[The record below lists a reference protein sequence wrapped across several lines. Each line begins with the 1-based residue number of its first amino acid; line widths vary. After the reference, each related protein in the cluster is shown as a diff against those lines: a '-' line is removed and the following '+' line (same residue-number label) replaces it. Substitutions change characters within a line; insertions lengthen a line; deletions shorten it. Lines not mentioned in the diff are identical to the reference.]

1 MREDP
6 EGCLKTES
14 LSLHEARARALAAQG
29 FDRKRGKVDAK
40 ALARVVAAT
49 QLFQIDSVSVVVRAH
64 YLPLFSRLGVYD
76 RKLLDEAAWGS
87 KRSLFEYWGHEA
99 SLVPF
104 AMQPLFRWRMRRA
117 ELGVGVWKIL
127 ADFGR
132 ANQRIIA
139 DMLARIRDEGPKVA
153 GDFEKRATKRWF
165 WGWSNAKRGLE
176 WLFWS
181 GKITTATRRSFE
193 RVYDLPERVLPAA
206 ILALPTPSDHDAH
219 LELTRR
225 AVRALGVANRRDIRD
240 YFRTARAD
248 TDPCIAELVEAG
260 ELVPVRI
267 ERLKDV
273 YYVPRAAR
281 AAPERRDYQALLA
294 PFDPV
299 VWQRQ
304 RTHDLFGFHYRLE
317 IYTPA
322 PQRKHG
328 YYVLPFLLGDRLV
341 ARVDL
346 KSDRKQ
352 DCLQVIAVHAEA
364 GTPPRAAGALM
375 SELRLLAD
383 WLGLARI
390 AVGLRGNFAKSLA
403 RQLS

>member
-1 MREDP
+1 M
-6 EGCLKTES
+6 LKTES

-29 FDRKRGKVDAK
+29 FDRKRGTVDAK
-40 ALARVVAAT
+40 AVERVVAAT

-64 YLPLFSRLGVYD
+64 YLPLFSRLGVYN
-76 RKLLDEAAWGS
+76 RGLLDEAAWGS
-87 KRSLFEYWGHEA
+87 KRSLFEYWAHEA

-117 ELGVGVWKIL
+117 ELGVGVWKVL

-132 ANQRIIA
+132 ANQRLIA

-153 GDFEKRATKRWF
+153 GDFEKRTTKSWF

-240 YFRTARAD
+240 YFRTALAD

-267 ERLKDV
+267 EGLRDA
-273 YYVPRAAR
+273 YYVARAAR
-281 AAPERRDYQALLA
+281 APKARDYQALLA

-322 PQRKHG
+322 PLRKHG

-352 DCLQVIAVHAEA
+352 DRLQVIAVHAEA
-364 GTPPRAAGALM
+364 GMPQHAAEALAG
-375 SELRLLAD
+375 ELRLLAD
-383 WLGLARI
+383 WLGLASI
-390 AVGLRGNFAKSLA
+390 AVGRRGNFAKDLA
-403 RQLS
+403 RQFPRT